1 MSAPEERG
9 EERAE
14 ELSAYAARV
23 LLSDALDDKL
33 RRPAAFTDARPGP
46 AIGAVALPARPP
58 GLALDTLR
66 GKAEFPRDLAPA
78 AARGRALHFFANHEL
93 LAMELMALGLLRFPD
108 APPEFRLGLANALR
122 DEQRHLGLYLG
133 RMEALGVQLG
143 ELPVSRFFWDA
154 LCDMDSPAA
163 LAAGLGLVLEQANLD
178 FCVHYAAAF
187 RAVGDE
193 ESAALMDEILRDEL
207 RHVRHGLR
215 WVRHWREPGED
226 LFSAWERLLKPPL
239 SPARARGLSF
249 DAAPRRAVGLPEDFI
264 QRLASYGRSKGRPP
278 VARAFVASAEEEWR
292 GEAPSAV
299 SRALERDLGLL
310 PALLSGEDDLVV
322 LPRAPSPAF
331 LAEWRRLGLPVPELV
346 EAPSLADAAP
356 RLAARATAA
365 VEPWAWTPSLRAAG
379 LNAGEAPGRGA
390 EQLASKALAAELLGR
405 VLAAETDPRLDPPRL
420 AGVVLNTVQQ
430 VLDAVAALLDAGSPE
445 VIVKAALS
453 TAGRDRLRLRAAPD
467 ERGLT
472 ALRRLAAMG
481 PLVVEPWLR
490 RVLDL
495 SLLADVAPDGA
506 LTVRG
511 LHRFFTSPGGRYLG
525 SWVGRPTT
533 GLDPSLARFFTGDG
547 QSPAWVERA
556 LTRAARVA
564 AAEAHRLGYAG
575 PIGLDA
581 LIHETPDG
589 LRLRPLVE
597 LNPRLSMGRVA
608 LALGRRLGP
617 GAVGVWRVLSAQDLK
632 RAGHRSIRD
641 WAASRPAPELHPRGL
656 WRGGVVLTTEPRHD
670 TQFIS
675 AIGVGANEAACVH
688 ALGVPW

>member
-1 MSAPEERG
+1 MSASEERTGERPEE
-9 EERAE
+9 
-14 ELSAYAARV
+14 LTAYAERV
-23 LLSDALDDKL
+23 LFSAELADKL
-33 RRPAAFTDARPGP
+33 RRPEAFTDTAPGP
-46 AIGAVALPARPP
+46 AVGAVSLPARPA
-58 GLALDTLR
+58 GLALDSLR
-66 GKAEFPRDLAPA
+66 GKAEFPQNLVPA

-93 LAMELMALGLLRFPD
+93 LAMELMALGLLRFPA

-122 DEQRHLGLYLG
+122 DEQRHLALYLG
-133 RMEALGVQLG
+133 RMSELGVGLG

-193 ESAALMDEILRDEL
+193 ESGALMDLILRDEL

-215 WVRHWREPGED
+215 WVRHWQEPGED

-278 VARAFVASAEEEWR
+278 VVRAFVASAEEEWR
-292 GEAPSAV
+292 GEAPSSV
-299 SRALERDLGLL
+299 SRSLERDLGLL
-310 PALLSGEDDLVV
+310 PVILSGEDDLVV
-322 LPRAPSPAF
+322 LPRAPSAAF
-331 LAEWRRLGLPVPELV
+331 LASWRRLGLPVPELL
-346 EAPSLADAAP
+346 ESRTLADAAP
-356 RLAARATAA
+356 RLRPRHTTAI
-365 VEPWAWTPSLRAAG
+365 EPWAWTPALRAAG
-379 LNAGEAPGRGA
+379 FEPSGHGA
-390 EQLASKALAAELLGR
+390 EALASKALAASLLR
-405 VLAAETDPRLDPPRL
+405 RFLEAETDPRIDPPDL
-420 AGVVLNTVQQ
+420 AGRVVTTAEEAI
-430 VLDAVAALLDAGSPE
+430 DAAEALLSAGAPE
-445 VIVKAALS
+445 VILKAALS
-453 TAGRDRLRLRAAPD
+453 TAGRDRLRLRAPPD
-467 ERGLT
+467 ERGLST
-472 ALRRLAAMG
+472 IRRLTAWG
-481 PLVVEPWLR
+481 HVVVEPWLR

-495 SLLADVAPDGA
+495 SLLTDVGPDGA

-525 SWVGRPTT
+525 SWVGRPTV
-533 GLDPSLARFFTGDG
+533 GLSPALARFFTGEG
-547 QSPAWVERA
+547 QSPAWIERA

-564 AAEAHRLGYAG
+564 AAEAHRLGYIG
-575 PIGLDA
+575 PVGLDA
-581 LIHETPDG
+581 LIHETSDG

-632 RAGHRSIRD
+632 RAGHRSLLD
-641 WAASRPAPELHPRGL
+641 WAASRPAPTLDPRGL
-656 WRGGVVLTTEPRHD
+656 WRGGVVFTNEPCRD

-675 AIGVGANEAACVH
+675 ALGVGMNEAACLH

>member
-1 MSAPEERG
+1 
-9 EERAE
+9 
-14 ELSAYAARV
+14 AYAERV
-23 LLSDALDDKL
+23 LFSADLADKL
-33 RRPAAFTDARPGP
+33 RRPEAFTDTVPGP
-46 AIGAVALPARPP
+46 AIGAVSLPARPA
-58 GLALDTLR
+58 GLALDSLR

-93 LAMELMALGLLRFPD
+93 LAMELMALGLLRFPE

-122 DEQRHLGLYLG
+122 DEQRHLALYLG
-133 RMEALGVQLG
+133 RMEALGVGLG

-154 LCDMDSPAA
+154 LCTMDSPAA

-193 ESAALMDEILRDEL
+193 ESGALMDLILRDEL

-215 WVRHWREPGED
+215 WVRHWQEPGED

-264 QRLASYGRSKGRPP
+264 QRLASFGRSKGRPP
-278 VARAFVASAEEEWR
+278 VVRAFVASGEEEWR

-310 PALLSGEDDLVV
+310 PVILSGEDDLVV

-331 LAEWRRLGLPVPELV
+331 LARWRDLGLPVPELL
-346 EAPSLADAAP
+346 ESPALTDAAP
-356 RLAARATAA
+356 RLATRHVAA
-365 VEPWAWTPSLRAAG
+365 VEPWAWTPTLRAAG
-379 LNAGEAPGRGA
+379 FTPGGHGA
-390 EQLASKALAAELLGR
+390 EALASKALAATLLRR
-405 VLAAETDPRLDPPRL
+405 VLEAETEPRLDPPSL
-420 AGVVLNTVQQ
+420 AGHVVHTAE
-430 VLDAVAALLDAGSPE
+430 DAVEAAMALLAAGAPE
-445 VIVKAALS
+445 VILKAALS
-453 TAGRDRLRLRAAPD
+453 TAGRDRLRLRAPPD
-467 ERGLT
+467 ARGLHTIERLT
-472 ALRRLAAMG
+472 AWG
-481 PLVVEPWLR
+481 PVVVEPWLR

-495 SLLADVAPDGA
+495 SLLTDVSADGA

-525 SWVGRPTT
+525 SWVGRPTV
-533 GLDPSLARFFTGDG
+533 GLSPELARFFTGDG
-547 QSPAWVERA
+547 QSPAWIERA
-556 LTRAARVA
+556 LTRAARIA
-564 AAEAHRLGYAG
+564 AAEAHRLGYVG

-632 RAGHRSIRD
+632 RAGHRTIAA
-641 WAASRPAPELHPRGL
+641 WAASRPAPDLDPRGL
-656 WRGGVVLTTEPRHD
+656 WRGGVVLTNEPHND

-675 AIGVGANEAACVH
+675 AVGVGMNEAACLH